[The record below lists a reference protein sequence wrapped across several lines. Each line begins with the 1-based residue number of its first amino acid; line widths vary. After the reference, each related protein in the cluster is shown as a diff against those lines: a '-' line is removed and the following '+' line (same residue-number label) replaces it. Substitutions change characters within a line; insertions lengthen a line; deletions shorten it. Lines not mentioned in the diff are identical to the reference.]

1 MARIEVDTLVV
12 VRRVVIELDNQ
23 PAPFR
28 PREVV
33 RPFGALFS
41 DLLGA
46 PPSRSIAERP
56 RHSLRSVAAGA
67 ILALAAVAVG
77 DMTRRRSNLPALAA
91 PPAVKALPSPTR
103 RSLPALP
110 DGLSQ
115 PEP

>member
-12 VRRVVIELDNQ
+12 VRRVVIELDDRSV
-23 PAPFR
+23 PTR

-33 RPFGALFS
+33 RRSGDSLS
-41 DLLGA
+41 DWLGV
-46 PPSRSIAERP
+46 PPSWLMTERSGLGRRGI
-56 RHSLRSVAAGA
+56 AAGA
-67 ILALAAVAVG
+67 LLALAAVALG
-77 DMTRRRSNLPALAA
+77 DMTRRRPSLPALSVS
-91 PPAVKALPSPTR
+91 PALKALPSPVR